1 MRYCGIYCPV
11 QLGRITLRQYFLM
24 MKAIR
29 LRLIDKERD
38 IHAQAWLNVQAK
50 ATKQRGKKTVPYFKN
65 FDEFF
70 KPSKDDTP
78 ESRKQAQEQN
88 ALKEMVLR
96 ANMANGG

>member
-1 MRYCGIYCPV
+1 MRYCGIYDPIK
-11 QLGRITLRQYFLM
+11 LGQVTLRQYFLM
-24 MKAIR
+24 MKATR

-50 ATKQRGKKTVPYFKN
+50 ATKQRGKKTVPYFKS

-70 KPSKDDTP
+70 KQPDDTP
-78 ESRKQAQEQN
+78 EARQAAREQDT
-88 ALKEMVLR
+88 LKEMILR